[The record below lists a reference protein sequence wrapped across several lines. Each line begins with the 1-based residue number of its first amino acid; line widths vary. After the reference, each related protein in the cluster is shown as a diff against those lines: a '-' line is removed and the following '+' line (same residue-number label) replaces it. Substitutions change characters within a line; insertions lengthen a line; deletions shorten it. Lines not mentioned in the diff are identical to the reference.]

1 MPIQGTLSK
10 LAELKDVEAKVS
22 ENVLSH
28 QDDDDHTF
36 VTTQADPQEKLD
48 HMELTDYLKNKGQWT
63 NDLITENPPNLE
75 QFLTGQSDAPVAAAK
90 GGAKGAPAKGG
101 AAAEQITLEEGDAE
115 LPTEAPN
122 NYQLGD
128 ALQEVI

>member
-10 LAELKDVEAKVS
+10 LADLKDADPKVS
-22 ENVLSH
+22 DNILSH

-36 VTTQADPQEKLD
+36 ITTEVPVADPQAKLD

-75 QFLTGQSDAPVAAAK
+75 QFLTG
-90 GGAKGAPAKGG
+90 
-101 AAAEQITLEEGDAE
+101 
-115 LPTEAPN
+115 
-122 NYQLGD
+122 
-128 ALQEVI
+128 

>member
-10 LAELKDVEAKVS
+10 LADLKDAEPKVS
-22 ENVLSH
+22 DNILSH

-36 VTTQADPQEKLD
+36 ITTQVAPADPQEKLD

-75 QFLTGQSDAPVAAAK
+75 QFLTG
-90 GGAKGAPAKGG
+90 
-101 AAAEQITLEEGDAE
+101 
-115 LPTEAPN
+115 
-122 NYQLGD
+122 
-128 ALQEVI
+128 